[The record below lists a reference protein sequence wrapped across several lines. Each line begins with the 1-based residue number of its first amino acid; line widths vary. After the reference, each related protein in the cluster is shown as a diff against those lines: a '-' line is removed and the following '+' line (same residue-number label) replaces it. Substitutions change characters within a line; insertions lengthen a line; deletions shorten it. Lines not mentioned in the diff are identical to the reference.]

1 MPLWSRPCFLVS
13 IIVRVWWML
22 MAARVMCTRNEWPQV
37 PLGLWGLEILGLVA
51 PEDRCLRLLSLCLL
65 FS

>member
-13 IIVRVWWML
+13 IIVRVWWTL
-22 MAARVMCTRNEWPQV
+22 MAARVMCTRNEWPRV

-51 PEDRCLRLLSLCLL
+51 PED
-65 FS
+65 